1 VDISEAIEIMQK
13 RTLKYAFC
21 YGSAEEAGVER
32 FSLKECFWDEAH
44 RGGVIMNKETKMYSI
59 GQENVEGNE
68 FAMWH
73 GPNPNLDEMLRVVG
87 VSKRS
92 VILEYEEAQE
102 GLINIKVIYRW
113 NKTIWEKV

>member
-1 VDISEAIEIMQK
+1 MLGLMES
-13 RTLKYAFC
+13 TLKVRRKSIWHGRESYEDKISKNM
-21 YGSAEEAGVER
+21 G
-32 FSLKECFWDEAH
+32 
-44 RGGVIMNKETKMYSI
+44 GGVTMNKETKMYAI